1 MKQDKTAT
9 NIKEARAKFD
19 SYGSEWEKTLFD
31 EDSGGYLV
39 TEKSRITQSQKST
52 NELKKF
58 DKEQDMCKTLACNG
72 FAVEHLDD
80 KKGESYDIHLNGIKA
95 DLKKTGSHNNMVNY
109 AKEAIREQ
117 GAEMVVFEFEKETEE
132 IHAEIKR
139 LQSKKISGIYYF
151 TKKNKAVYRL

>member
-39 TEKSRITQSQKST
+39 TEKSRILQSQKSP